1 MNRHR
6 IVLVAS
12 IALFAS
18 GMACAQATLLVLNK
32 EEATLSRI
40 DIASGKTVAMV
51 YTGDGPHEIEVSKDR
66 NLAFVSNYGTP
77 SKPGNTLSVI
87 NIEARRELRVDLGA
101 LGRPHGLTFIDNHLY
116 FTSEASKNIGRY
128 DPGSGRLDWQF
139 ETGQEGTH
147 MVLASRDGARL
158 YTSNIG
164 SNTVGIIEHDAN
176 GNWKQTVVKVGAGPE
191 GLDESPDGKE
201 LWSAHSRDGKVS
213 VIDVAAKK
221 VVRTLDVQTKRSNR
235 LKFTPDGKLVLISD
249 LESGDLVI
257 VDTQTHK
264 QRTRIPLGRMPEG
277 ILVAPD
283 GTTAFVAVAG
293 ENHIAVVD
301 LKSLAVTKTMA
312 TGKGPDGMAW
322 AR

>member
-6 IVLVAS
+6 IVLVA
-12 IALFAS
+12 LLAS
-18 GMACAQATLLVLNK
+18 FSTGMVQADTLLVLNK
-32 EEATLSRI
+32 EEATLWRI
-40 DIASGKTVAMV
+40 DIASGKTVATIN
-51 YTGDGPHEIEVSKDR
+51 TGEGPHEIEVSTDR
-66 NLAFVSNYGTP
+66 NLAFVSNYGTA
-77 SKPGNTLSVI
+77 SKPGNTLSAI
-87 NIEARRELRVDLGA
+87 NIEARKELRVDLGE
-101 LGRPHGLTFIDNHLY
+101 LGRPHGLTFSGNHLY
-116 FTSEASKNIGRY
+116 FTSEASKKIGRY
-128 DPGSGRLDWQF
+128 DPGSGRIDWQF
-139 ETGQEGTH
+139 DTGQEGTH

-158 YTSNIG
+158 YASNMG
-164 SNTVGIIEHDAN
+164 SNTVGIIEHDAG
-176 GNWKQTVVKVGAGPE
+176 GNWQQTLVKVGAGPE

-221 VVRTLDVQTKRSNR
+221 VVHTLDVQTKRSNR

-249 LESGDLVI
+249 LGSGDLVI

-277 ILVAPD
+277 ILVTHD
-283 GTTAFVAVAG
+283 GASAFVAVAG

-301 LKSLAVTKTMA
+301 LKSLTVTKTIA